1 MTSTTKNTTT
11 TTTTS
16 AGSAVRPVQRGHQ
29 VAVQFSAHG
38 VQRVDVHAHASGGRG
53 DQRYIAVTVG
63 DCLTYLYDR
72 DALAGHVRA
81 WREAA
86 AHNQSLRLP
95 TAPPAPVAGPDG
107 RQDVSVV
114 CTVFGAQQHAVTV
127 EAGQSARVL
136 NVKVGAVTVRVHS
149 STALRSY
156 LLAWSRAQA
165 LAVILDEPAELTA
178 GTWPPAA
185 VVHSTPPI
193 RPGPARGGDR
203 VLMSTHQD
211 TNPIS
216 PDALVLG
223 Y

>member
-11 TTTTS
+11 KNTS
-16 AGSAVRPVQRGHQ
+16 PAAAAVRPVQRGHQ

-53 DQRYIAVTVG
+53 DQPYIAVTVG

-72 DALAGHVRA
+72 NALAAHVRA
-81 WREAA
+81 WRDAA
-86 AHNQSLRLP
+86 AYNQGLRLP
-95 TAPPAPVAGPDG
+95 TAPAAPQVAGPDG

-149 STALRSY
+149 SAALRSY

-165 LAVILDEPAELTA
+165 LAVILDEPEELTV
-178 GTWPPAA
+178 GT
-185 VVHSTPPI
+185 
-193 RPGPARGGDR
+193 
-203 VLMSTHQD
+203 
-211 TNPIS
+211 
-216 PDALVLG
+216 
-223 Y
+223 